1 MKFKRRQLSLK
12 NAIGFE
18 LTIESESSFCSQLK
32 EASEGF
38 KRLMMGDDLYFDGP
52 TYFTYLPSDDIQ
64 DILVFTTLGNKLEQV
79 KENTSG
85 IFFQKSL
92 NLINYKKTVLM
103 NCLFSL
109 LFFYYLSKKPCRG
122 RESN

>member
-18 LTIESESSFCSQLK
+18 LTIESESSFYSQLK
-32 EASEGF
+32 EASDGF

-64 DILVFTTLGNKLEQV
+64 DILVFTTSMGNLITLSQPH
-79 KENTSG
+79 NTSLQHSHHKG
-85 IFFQKSL
+85 PKQHEKYLPIYIL
-92 NLINYKKTVLM
+92 
-103 NCLFSL
+103 
-109 LFFYYLSKKPCRG
+109 LSKFLFQSPRK
-122 RESN
+122 E